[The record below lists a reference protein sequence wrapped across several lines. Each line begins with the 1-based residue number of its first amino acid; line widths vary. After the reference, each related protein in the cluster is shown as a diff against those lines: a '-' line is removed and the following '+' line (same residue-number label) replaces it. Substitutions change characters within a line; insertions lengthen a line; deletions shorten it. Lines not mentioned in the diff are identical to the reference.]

1 MIIIF
6 SLLLSAFFSGMEI
19 AYVSSNRLNLEI
31 EKNQVGLIP
40 RLLSIITQ
48 NPSRFIA
55 TMLIGNNFAL
65 VIYGIFMGQ
74 FIIDNLAFINTSLMN
89 ELTIVLIQTLIS
101 TVVILVTAEFI
112 PKVLFQ
118 IYSNISMKIFAI
130 PAYFFYTIFYP
141 ITSLVTIISN
151 FILKSFF
158 KVNSD
163 ESSISFSKIELE
175 NYIENEIEK
184 SDKNLDS
191 EIEIFQNALELSEIK
206 ARDIM
211 VPRAEIIALEDST
224 KIEKV
229 KDLFIETGLSKIP
242 IYKDSIDDIV
252 GYIHSFDFLKKPLN
266 IKEFILPVVFVP
278 EPMLVN
284 DVLEKL
290 TIQRKSIAVVIDE
303 YGGTSGIIT
312 VEDIVEEL
320 FGEIEDE
327 HDNYDFYE
335 KKISEDTYEF
345 SSRLEIEYLNKT
357 YNLKL
362 PQSESYDTLGGL
374 IVFNKEE
381 IPKIGDK
388 ILIDNSSINFF
399 SEKDP
404 SKLPWNDL
412 GVDIV
417 FECTG
422 FFTSKE
428 QASSHIVAGAKKV
441 LISAPAQNPDKT
453 IVYGVNHDEINAD
466 DRIISNASCT
476 TNCLAPIAKVIN
488 DQFGIKSGLVNTVH
502 AATND
507 QSLLDVSHSDL
518 YRARA
523 ASASIIPSKTGAAKA
538 IGLVIPELDGKLNG
552 MATRVPTLNVSMLDF
567 TFETEKSFS
576 PDELIEIIRNA
587 ANGEYKGILSICDLP
602 LVSTDFNHNP
612 SSSIFDT
619 NHLYQI
625 GNQTKILAWYDNEWG
640 FSKRMIELC
649 LYIKEIAAI
658 SLKET
663 A

>member
-1 MIIIF
+1 
-6 SLLLSAFFSGMEI
+6 
-19 AYVSSNRLNLEI
+19 
-31 EKNQVGLIP
+31 
-40 RLLSIITQ
+40 
-48 NPSRFIA
+48 
-55 TMLIGNNFAL
+55 
-65 VIYGIFMGQ
+65 
-74 FIIDNLAFINTSLMN
+74 
-89 ELTIVLIQTLIS
+89 
-101 TVVILVTAEFI
+101 
-112 PKVLFQ
+112 
-118 IYSNISMKIFAI
+118 MKIFAI

-211 VPRAEIIALEDST
+211 VPRIELYSLEIHDYVSKLREIFVSTGFT
-224 KIEKV
+224 KI
-229 KDLFIETGLSKIP
+229 L

-388 ILIDNSSINFF
+388 ILINKYSI
-399 SEKDP
+399 EI
-404 SKLPWNDL
+404 LH
-412 GVDIV
+412 
-417 FECTG
+417 
-422 FFTSKE
+422 
-428 QASSHIVAGAKKV
+428 ASSSKIEKV
-441 LISAPAQNPDKT
+441 LLK
-453 IVYGVNHDEINAD
+453 
-466 DRIISNASCT
+466 
-476 TNCLAPIAKVIN
+476 K
-488 DQFGIKSGLVNTVH
+488 
-502 AATND
+502 
-507 QSLLDVSHSDL
+507 
-518 YRARA
+518 
-523 ASASIIPSKTGAAKA
+523 
-538 IGLVIPELDGKLNG
+538 IGQE
-552 MATRVPTLNVSMLDF
+552 
-567 TFETEKSFS
+567 
-576 PDELIEIIRNA
+576 
-587 ANGEYKGILSICDLP
+587 
-602 LVSTDFNHNP
+602 
-612 SSSIFDT
+612 
-619 NHLYQI
+619 
-625 GNQTKILAWYDNEWG
+625 
-640 FSKRMIELC
+640 
-649 LYIKEIAAI
+649 
-658 SLKET
+658 
-663 A
+663 

>member
-40 RLLSIITQ
+40 KLLSIITQ

-74 FIIDNLAFINTSLMN
+74 FIVDNLTFMNLSVMN

-101 TVVILVTAEFI
+101 TLVILVTAEFI

-118 IYSNISMKIFAI
+118 IYSNISMKVFAI

-175 NYIENEIEK
+175 NYIENEK

-211 VPRAEIIALEDST
+211 VPRAEIIVLEDST
-224 KIEKV
+224 KIQKV

-290 TIQRKSIAVVIDE
+290 TLQRKSIAVVIDE

-335 KKISEDTYEF
+335 KQISEDAYEF

-357 YNLKL
+357 YKLKL

-388 ILIDNSSINFF
+388 ILIDKYS
-399 SEKDP
+399 
-404 SKLPWNDL
+404 
-412 GVDIV
+412 
-417 FECTG
+417 
-422 FFTSKE
+422 
-428 QASSHIVAGAKKV
+428 
-441 LISAPAQNPDKT
+441 
-453 IVYGVNHDEINAD
+453 
-466 DRIISNASCT
+466 
-476 TNCLAPIAKVIN
+476 
-488 DQFGIKSGLVNTVH
+488 
-502 AATND
+502 
-507 QSLLDVSHSDL
+507 
-518 YRARA
+518 
-523 ASASIIPSKTGAAKA
+523 
-538 IGLVIPELDGKLNG
+538 
-552 MATRVPTLNVSMLDF
+552 
-567 TFETEKSFS
+567 
-576 PDELIEIIRNA
+576 IEILHA
-587 ANGEYKGILSICDLP
+587 
-602 LVSTDFNHNP
+602 T
-612 SSSIFDT
+612 SS
-619 NHLYQI
+619 
-625 GNQTKILAWYDNEWG
+625 KIE
-640 FSKRMIELC
+640 KVV
-649 LYIKEIAAI
+649 
-658 SLKET
+658 LKKIDQE
-663 A
+663 

>member
-40 RLLSIITQ
+40 KLLSIITQ

-74 FIIDNLAFINTSLMN
+74 FIVDNLTFMNLSVMN

-101 TVVILVTAEFI
+101 TLVILVTAEFI

-118 IYSNISMKIFAI
+118 IYSNISMKVFAI

-175 NYIENEIEK
+175 NYIENEK

-224 KIEKV
+224 KIQKV

-266 IKEFILPVVFVP
+266 IREFILPVVFVP

-290 TIQRKSIAVVIDE
+290 TLQRKSIAVVIDE

-335 KKISEDTYEF
+335 KQISEDAYEF

-362 PQSESYDTLGGL
+362 PESESYDTLGGL

-388 ILIDNSSINFF
+388 ILIDKYS
-399 SEKDP
+399 
-404 SKLPWNDL
+404 
-412 GVDIV
+412 
-417 FECTG
+417 
-422 FFTSKE
+422 
-428 QASSHIVAGAKKV
+428 
-441 LISAPAQNPDKT
+441 
-453 IVYGVNHDEINAD
+453 
-466 DRIISNASCT
+466 
-476 TNCLAPIAKVIN
+476 
-488 DQFGIKSGLVNTVH
+488 
-502 AATND
+502 
-507 QSLLDVSHSDL
+507 
-518 YRARA
+518 
-523 ASASIIPSKTGAAKA
+523 
-538 IGLVIPELDGKLNG
+538 
-552 MATRVPTLNVSMLDF
+552 
-567 TFETEKSFS
+567 
-576 PDELIEIIRNA
+576 IEILHA
-587 ANGEYKGILSICDLP
+587 
-602 LVSTDFNHNP
+602 T
-612 SSSIFDT
+612 SS
-619 NHLYQI
+619 
-625 GNQTKILAWYDNEWG
+625 KIE
-640 FSKRMIELC
+640 KVV
-649 LYIKEIAAI
+649 
-658 SLKET
+658 LKKIDQE
-663 A
+663 